1 MKVPLMLAAGSLALG
16 CAAAPYRPAS
26 GDTVVETV
34 ARRVDTPEIRRL
46 QARLATAPGDL
57 DAALLL
63 ARRYIALGRSETDPR
78 YFGYAQAA
86 LAPWWQRVD
95 APPRVRLL
103 RAILLQNGHQFGAAL
118 ADLQAVT
125 TSEPANGEAW
135 LTQAIV
141 QSVQGDY
148 AGATASCARVTILAD
163 QLAGFACLAA
173 ASVNTNRAAASE
185 RLLAATL
192 DRADG
197 APSELRVWASTLLAE
212 MAARRGDAAIAERRY
227 RAALALAPRDSY
239 LLGAYA
245 DFLLD
250 MRRPA
255 EVVALL
261 RDQQRID
268 ALLLRYVLALRARGG
283 SRVALSSAVAE
294 LQARFDAAA
303 QRGDRVH
310 LRELA
315 RFTLHLRDDPA
326 GALVLARE
334 NWAVQKEPAD
344 LRILLEAAQRAGDRA
359 TVRAARG
366 WIQRNGTQDVALASL
381 TRGGT

>member
-1 MKVPLMLAAGSLALG
+1 MLAAGGLALG

-34 ARRVDTPEIRRL
+34 VRRTGTPEVRQL
-46 QARLATAPGDL
+46 QARLAAAPGDL

-103 RAILLQNGHQFGAAL
+103 RAILLQNGHQFDAAL
-118 ADLQAVT
+118 TDLRAVT
-125 TSEPANGEAW
+125 ASEPANGEAW

-141 QSVQGDY
+141 QSVQGDH
-148 AGATASCARVTILAD
+148 AGATASCARVTTLAD

-173 ASVNTNRAAASE
+173 ASVNTDRAAASE

-192 DRADG
+192 DRAGG
-197 APSELRVWASTLLAE
+197 APSELRVWALTLLAE
-212 MAARRGDAAIAERRY
+212 MAARRGAAGIAEQRY

-250 MRRPA
+250 TRRPA
-255 EVVALL
+255 EVLALL

-268 ALLLRYVLALRARGG
+268 ALLLRYALALRAQG
-283 SRVALSSAVAE
+283 SNRAALAAAVTE

-310 LRELA
+310 LREQA
-315 RFTLHLRDDPA
+315 RFTLHLRGDPA
-326 GALVLARE
+326 AALVLARQ
-334 NWAVQKEPAD
+334 NWAVQKELAD
-344 LRILLEAAQRAGDRA
+344 LRILLEAAQRAGDQS
-359 TVRAARG
+359 TLRAARG
-366 WIQRNGTQDVALASL
+366 WMQRNGTQDVMLASL